1 MKTVLFLCTG
11 NYYRSRFAEQVFD
24 DRAARL
30 TLPWRA
36 MSRALALERG
46 SGNVGPISRFA
57 ADALE
62 KMGLQPSA
70 RLPQQATTADL
81 QHADLVVALK
91 DAEHRP
97 LLEDRFS
104 EWSAERLAD
113 VVFWDVDDIDVLEPD
128 IALRRIEDHVDAL
141 CETLR
146 TAPPDRG
153 DRA

>member
-30 TLPWRA
+30 SVPWRA
-36 MSRALALERG
+36 TSRALSLERG

-57 ADALE
+57 ADALRR
-62 KMGLQPSA
+62 MGLEPSS

-81 QHADLVVALK
+81 QRADLVVALK

-97 LLEDRFS
+97 LLAERFS
-104 EWSAERLAD
+104 AWSAEHLAD
-113 VVFWDVDDIDVLEPD
+113 VVFWDVDDIDVLDPAS
-128 IALRRIEDHVDAL
+128 ALSRIEANVGAL

-146 TAPPDRG
+146 IAPHDRT
-153 DRA
+153 